1 MSRNISITLG
11 RPLGASLLLGAL
23 LATGLVAVGAQ
34 WAELSAAVEERD
46 AKADLL
52 IRSVAASRRAALQ
65 APALAQPD
73 PFVAA
78 DTATLAAARVDAD
91 LRALAGASGLSL
103 RSSRAEAKPEEA
115 QAAASGIGTRIE
127 VQAAVEGSNEALG
140 ALLSRLETAAPT
152 VLVDA
157 IAIEAAE
164 QEPGS
169 MVGAGAPRLRASLT
183 LSAYWRPARG
193 GKATAPP

>member
-1 MSRNISITLG
+1 VRREIGITLG
-11 RPLGASLLLGAL
+11 RPHGAALLLGGL
-23 LATGLVAVGAQ
+23 LATGLGAVAAQ

-52 IRSVAASRRAALQ
+52 VRSVAASRRAALQ
-65 APALAQPD
+65 SPATPSAD
-73 PFVAA
+73 PFVTA
-78 DTATLAAARVDAD
+78 DTATLAAAKVDAD
-91 LRALAGASGLSL
+91 LRALAGSSGLSL
-103 RSSRAEAKPEEA
+103 RSSRAEAKAEEP
-115 QAAASGIGTRIE
+115 QGGEGGIGTRIE

-140 ALLSRLETAAPT
+140 ALLSRLETVVPT

-164 QEPGS
+164 SEPGAGTE
-169 MVGAGAPRLRASLT
+169 VGTAPRLRANLT

-193 GKATAPP
+193 GTTATP

>member
-1 MSRNISITLG
+1 MSRDIGITLG
-11 RPLGASLLLGAL
+11 RPLGAALLLGGL
-23 LATGLVAVGAQ
+23 LATGLGAVAAQ

-52 IRSVAASRRAALQ
+52 VRSVAASRRAALQ
-65 APALAQPD
+65 SPAAASAD
-73 PFVAA
+73 PFVTA
-78 DTATLAAARVDAD
+78 DTATLAAAKVDAD

-103 RSSRAEAKPEEA
+103 RSSRAEAKAEEPQGA
-115 QAAASGIGTRIE
+115 EGGIGTRIE

-164 QEPGS
+164 TDPGAGTE
-169 MVGAGAPRLRASLT
+169 VGAAPRLRANLT

-193 GKATAPP
+193 GTTATP